1 MTESELQEEAGILNL
16 ACGQLGNELA
26 QGRLQVA
33 ANVHRQLG
41 AILKKFASLEQ
52 HVATLKATSNGRA
65 EVKPALDLSSDS

>member
-41 AILKKFASLEQ
+41 VILKKFAALEEAASAQ
-52 HVATLKATSNGRA
+52 MKAKPNGHA
-65 EVKPALDLSSDS
+65 EDSIQGSGPSA